1 MFKFDK
7 PIDTKKEDFLSR
19 KNFSSHLGKSL
30 LTWEEKESL
39 VIALYGEWGSGKSS
53 VINLAK
59 EHIEESEE
67 QNKPT
72 IIEFNPWFFS
82 DLDNLSQ
89 YFFNEIAT
97 ELEIKN
103 DDKKDKKIAEKLKL
117 YAKLL
122 QIIPEKKVLS
132 DLSSKFLFGLGLLSI
147 STSQVIQWTNL
158 SAEWVK
164 YTIFG
169 LGLILFLLGI
179 FKDFLLG
186 LSDYFSHRSNANK
199 KSISE
204 LKKEIKNDLSER
216 KKKLVIV
223 IDDIDRL
230 NQSEIRQIFRLVR
243 VNADFPNTIYLLA
256 FDRKIIEAN
265 LEEQVGVSGKDYLEK
280 IVQVSF
286 DIPLAKSEKIA
297 NFLFQELNRVLETL
311 PDSHENL
318 FDKTYWTNIYH
329 SGFRNLFKN
338 IRDVKRFASSLQFNI
353 SQMHQKGVME
363 INPIDFIAI
372 EAIRLFAPEF
382 YNFLKS
388 RKNLFTDTES
398 NIINSYDRSGDK
410 RDERKKEIKDQ
421 LEKLNSNLKKNIENL
436 LYRLFPQVEG
446 FCGSYGNT
454 HYGHEWQSNWS
465 KSLRVCATKNF
476 DSYFTLIPG
485 GDEEELSQYE
495 IETILSSMSDT
506 EKFEILLNEYIE
518 KKKIRKV
525 LERIQDYTDDSERI
539 PQNNFQNIVQ
549 ALFNISDI
557 LPKEET
563 GFFGIDSDMEIMRI
577 IFQLFKRDNNKEK
590 NYEVLKN
597 TIPLSKGIFGPIH
610 EIAIKEQG
618 SEKDKDI
625 QIPDEK
631 LPELQQLCVAKIKN
645 IPKEKLLEHKNFLSI
660 LYKWKEWGEEKDWKQ
675 FISDIQ
681 NDEKLFWLLLKNF
694 ISESKSQTM
703 GDYGYKTNKKF
714 NHESLKSFLELDEI
728 KKKIEE
734 AKNNLEIYKKNK
746 EVIDLFLSNKK
757 DEK

>member
-7 PIDTKKEDFLSR
+7 PINSKKEDFLSR
-19 KNFSSHLGKSL
+19 KNFSSHLGESL

-59 EHIEESEE
+59 EHIEKSEKE
-67 QNKPT
+67 NKPT
-72 IIEFNPWFFS
+72 IVEFNPWFFS

-97 ELEIKN
+97 ELKIKN
-103 DDKKDKKIAEKLKL
+103 DDKKDKIIAEKLQL

-132 DLSSKFLFGLGLLSI
+132 DLSSKIFFGLWLLSI
-147 STSQVIQWTNL
+147 STSQVIQWSGL
-158 SAEWVK
+158 STEWVK
-164 YTIFG
+164 YIIFG
-169 LGLILFLLGI
+169 IGLLLFLLGI

-186 LSDYFSHRSNANK
+186 LSDYFSIRATTYK
-199 KSISE
+199 KSLSE
-204 LKKEIKNDLSER
+204 LKKEIKNDLYER

-256 FDRKIIEAN
+256 FDRKIIETN
-265 LEEQVGVSGKDYLEK
+265 LEEQAGVSGKDYLEK

-297 NFLFQELNRVLETL
+297 NFLFQELNRVLETI
-311 PDSHENL
+311 PDSLDNS

-329 SGFRNLFKN
+329 SGFGNLFKN
-338 IRDVKRFASSLQFNI
+338 IRDVKRFASSLKFNI
-353 SQMHQKGVME
+353 SQMHPKGVME
-363 INPIDFIAI
+363 VNPIDFIAI

-398 NIINSYDRSGDK
+398 NIIGSYDRSWDK
-410 RDERKKEIKDQ
+410 RKEREKEIKEQ
-421 LEKLNSNLKKNIENL
+421 LDKLNSNLKNNIENL

-446 FCGSYGNT
+446 FCSGYSNS
-454 HYGHEWQSNWS
+454 HYGHEMQSSWS
-465 KSLRVCATKNF
+465 RSLRVCATKNF

-495 IETILSSMSDT
+495 IEIILSSMNKTDEF
-506 EKFEILLNEYIE
+506 EKLLNEYIQE
-518 KKKIRKV
+518 KKIKKV
-525 LERIQDYTDDSERI
+525 LERIQDYTDDLKKI
-539 PQNNFQNIVQ
+539 PENNLQNIVQ
-549 ALFNISDI
+549 ALFNISDN

-563 GFFGIDSDMEIMRI
+563 WFFGIDSDMEIMRI
-577 IFQLFKRDNNKEK
+577 IFQLFKRENNKEK
-590 NYEVLKN
+590 NYEILKK
-597 TIPLSKGIFGPIH
+597 TIPLSKGIYGPIY
-610 EIAIKEQG
+610 EIAIKEQW

-625 QIPDEK
+625 QIPYDK
-631 LPELQQLCVAKIKN
+631 LSELKQLCVTKIIN
-645 IPKEKLLEHKNFLSI
+645 LRKEELLGHNNSLSI
-660 LYKWKEWGEEKDWKQ
+660 LYRWKEWWEEKDWKQ
-675 FISDIQ
+675 LILDIQ
-681 NDEKLFWLLLKNF
+681 TDEKLFWLFLKNF
-694 ISESKSQTM
+694 ISVSKSQTM
-703 GDYGYKTNKKF
+703 WDYGYKINKKF
-714 NHESLKSFLELDEI
+714 NHESLKEFIDPEEI
-728 KKKIEE
+728 KKIIKE
-734 AKNNLEIYKKNK
+734 AKNNSEIYNENK
-746 EVIDLFLSNKK
+746 EVIDLFFSEN
-757 DEK
+757 ESE

>member
-7 PIDTKKEDFLSR
+7 PINSKKEDFLSR
-19 KNFSSHLGKSL
+19 KNFSTHLGKAL

-59 EHIEESEE
+59 EHTKESEE
-67 QNKPT
+67 ENKPT

-103 DDKKDKKIAEKLKL
+103 DDKKDKEIAEKLKL

-132 DLSSKFLFGLGLLSI
+132 DLSSKILFGLGLLSI
-147 STSQVIQWTNL
+147 STSQIIQWTNL

-169 LGLILFLLGI
+169 LGLILFLLGL

-186 LSDYFSHRSNANK
+186 LSDYFSHRANANK
-199 KSISE
+199 KSLSE

-297 NFLFQELNRVLETL
+297 NFLFQELDRVLATL
-311 PDSHENL
+311 PASHEKL
-318 FDKTYWTNIYH
+318 FDQTYWANIYH
-329 SGFRNLFKN
+329 SGFKNLFKN

-353 SQMHQKGVME
+353 SQMHQKEVME
-363 INPIDFIAI
+363 VNPIDFIAI
-372 EAIRLFAPEF
+372 EAIRLFAPDF
-382 YNFLKS
+382 YSFIKNNSVLFTSTERNNHGSRNTNL
-388 RKNLFTDTES
+388 RKNEIEKILNELS
-398 NIINSYDRSGDK
+398 P
-410 RDERKKEIKDQ
+410 EIKDSV
-421 LEKLNSNLKKNIENL
+421 LSLIK
-436 LYRLFPQVEG
+436 RLFPQIDGV
-446 FCGSYGNT
+446 FQYGYSS
-454 HYGHEWQSNWS
+454 HGYEWQSRWS
-465 KSLRVCATKNF
+465 KYLRVCATKNF

-495 IETILSSMSDT
+495 IETILSSMSKTDEF
-506 EKFEILLNEYIE
+506 EKLLNEYIE
-518 KKKIRKV
+518 KKKIKKV
-525 LERIQDYTDDSERI
+525 LERIQDYTNDSEKI
-539 PQNNFQNIVQ
+539 PQVHFQNIVQ
-549 ALFNISDI
+549 VLFNISDN

-563 GFFGIDSDMEIMRI
+563 GFFDIDSDMEIMRI
-577 IFQLFKRDNNKEK
+577 IFQLFKRDNDKEK

-610 EIAIKEQG
+610 KISLETPRDDE
-618 SEKDKDI
+618 EKSREHLLEED
-625 QIPDEK
+625 
-631 LPELQQLCVAKIKN
+631 
-645 IPKEKLLEHKNFLSI
+645 KLLELQKLCIEKINSTEKERLLRHKNFLYI
-660 LYKWKEWGEEKDWKQ
+660 LYRWKEWGAEKDWKP

-681 NDEKLFWLLLKNF
+681 NDEKLFWLFLKNF

-703 GDYGYKTNKKF
+703 GDYGYKINKQF
-714 NHESLKSFLELDEI
+714 NHESLITFLEPDEM

-734 AKNNLEIYKKNK
+734 AKNKPEIFNENK
-746 EVIDLFLSNKK
+746 EVIDLFLSEKK
-757 DEK
+757 NEE

>member
-7 PIDTKKEDFLSR
+7 PIDSKKEDFLSR
-19 KNFSSHLGKSL
+19 NSFSSHLGKSL

-59 EHIEESEE
+59 EHINESEE
-67 QNKPT
+67 ENKPT

-89 YFFNEIAT
+89 YFFNEIAN

-117 YAKLL
+117 YAQLL

-132 DLSSKFLFGLGLLSI
+132 DLSSKILFGLGLLSI
-147 STSQVIQWTNL
+147 STSQVIQWSGL
-158 SAEWVK
+158 SVEWLK

-186 LSDYFSHRSNANK
+186 LSDFFSHRANANK
-199 KSISE
+199 KSLSE

-265 LEEQVGVSGKDYLEK
+265 LEEQVGVLGKDYLEK

-297 NFLFQELNRVLETL
+297 KFLFQELDRVLTTL
-311 PDSHENL
+311 PTSHEKL
-318 FDKTYWTNIYH
+318 FDQIYWANIYH
-329 SGFRNLFKN
+329 SGFKNLFKN

-353 SQMHQKGVME
+353 SQMHQKEVME
-363 INPIDFIAI
+363 VNPIDFIAI
-372 EAIRLFAPEF
+372 EAIRLFAPDF
-382 YNFLKS
+382 YSFI
-388 RKNLFTDTES
+388 KNNSILFTS
-398 NIINSYDRSGDK
+398 ADRNDQSS
-410 RDERKKEIKDQ
+410 RDENLRKDEIKKVLNELSPEIKDSV
-421 LEKLNSNLKKNIENL
+421 LNLIKK
-436 LYRLFPQVEG
+436 LFPQIDG
-446 FCGSYGNT
+446 IFQYG
-454 HYGHEWQSNWS
+454 HSSYGHEWQSIWS
-465 KSLRVCATKNF
+465 KNLRVCATKNF

-495 IETILSSMSDT
+495 IETILSSMSTTD
-506 EKFEILLNEYIE
+506 EFENLLNKYIE
-518 KKKIRKV
+518 KKKIKKV
-525 LERIQDYTDDSERI
+525 LERIQDYTNDSERI
-539 PQNNFQNIVQ
+539 PQARFQDIVQ
-549 ALFNISDI
+549 GLFNISDN

-577 IFQLFKRDNNKEK
+577 IFQLFKRESDKQK
-590 NYEVLKN
+590 NYEILRD
-597 TIPLSKGIFGPIH
+597 TIPQSKGIFGPIH

-625 QIPDEK
+625 QIPNDK
-631 LPELQQLCVAKIKN
+631 LPELQQLCVARIKN
-645 IPKEKLLEHKNFLSI
+645 TPKEELLKHKSFLSI
-660 LYKWKEWGEEKDWKQ
+660 LYRWKEWGEEKDWKQ

-681 NDEKLFWLLLKNF
+681 ADEKLSWLFLKNF

-703 GDYGYKTNKKF
+703 GDYGYRVNKKF
-714 NHESLKSFLELDEI
+714 NHESLKIFLESDKIE
-728 KKKIEE
+728 KKIEE
-734 AKNNLEIYKKNK
+734 AKSNPEIYNENK
-746 EVIDLFLSNKK
+746 EVIDLFLSDKK
-757 DEK
+757 DGE